1 MEFQSG
7 AVRPVESISEGWNL
21 IKDTYWMYVLMIF
34 VAVVI
39 LIGVQLI
46 FNLVN
51 SGITVAISAVLGI
64 ATQDSGDVGRASAS
78 IVPQLISM
86 VIGFFTSIIVVT
98 LSGSLYC
105 GIFMSLSRTANTN
118 TAEFSDL
125 FAGFQKIKECL
136 IFAVLMSAI
145 QFIIGLVMLLGFA
158 AVGVSAYGLRDLLIK
173 DGELN
178 PAAFGGLFLVIFVFI
193 IFSIIVNLIISS
205 LTAFVYPLIAERN
218 LSGGEAVMLSAKSGL
233 ANIGGIILLLI
244 LMGLM
249 AFGGALVCGIG
260 ILFVAPLIVAAT
272 FTAYRSVFGVMQSNY
287 QQNPPPPPYFGNQ
300 PGY

>member
-178 PAAFGGLFLVIFVFI
+178 PAAFGGL
-193 IFSIIVNLIISS
+193 
-205 LTAFVYPLIAERN
+205 
-218 LSGGEAVMLSAKSGL
+218 
-233 ANIGGIILLLI
+233 
-244 LMGLM
+244 
-249 AFGGALVCGIG
+249 
-260 ILFVAPLIVAAT
+260 
-272 FTAYRSVFGVMQSNY
+272 
-287 QQNPPPPPYFGNQ
+287 YFGDFRFHNFFNHRKSDYFLFNGFCLSVDCRTQ
-300 PGY
+300 PVWRRSRYVKCQKRTCHPTNHRVELVARCSA